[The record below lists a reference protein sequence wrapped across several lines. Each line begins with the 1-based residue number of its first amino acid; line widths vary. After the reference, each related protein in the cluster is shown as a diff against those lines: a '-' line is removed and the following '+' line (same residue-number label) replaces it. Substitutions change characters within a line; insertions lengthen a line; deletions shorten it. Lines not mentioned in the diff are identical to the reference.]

1 MTNEELN
8 TRLYEKMAA
17 EQTRYRNWLLTLPPA
32 ELLQHAYEY
41 SVREDIVMCMEELNL
56 PDKQAKALLKAK
68 TPVADIFKSWENRET
83 GYMDQVRDT
92 LESKA
97 NEIVRADFIK
107 ARREER

>member
-32 ELLQHAYEY
+32 EILRHAYEY
-41 SVREDIVMCMEELNL
+41 SVREDIVMCMEALEL
-56 PDKQAKALLKAK
+56 PDKQAKVLLRSK
-68 TPVADIFKSWENRET
+68 TPVADIYEKWQDRET

-97 NEIVRADFIK
+97 NEIIRADFIR

>member
-1 MTNEELN
+1 MTNEDLN
-8 TRLYEKMAA
+8 TRLFEKMAA
-17 EQTRYRNWLLTLPPA
+17 EQTRYRDWLLTLPPA

-41 SVREDIVMCMEELNL
+41 SVREDIVMCVEELNL
-56 PDKQAKALLKAK
+56 PDKQAKALFKAK
-68 TPVADIFKSWENRET
+68 TPVADIFKSWEKRET

-97 NEIVRADFIK
+97 NENIRADFIK

>member
-1 MTNEELN
+1 MTNDELN

-17 EQTRYRNWLLTLPPA
+17 EQTRYRDWLLTLPPA

-41 SVREDIVMCMEELNL
+41 SVREDIVMCMEEMNL

-68 TPVADIFKSWENRET
+68 NPVSDIFKSWEDRET

-97 NEIVRADFIK
+97 NEIIRTDFVK

>member
-8 TRLYEKMAA
+8 TMLYEKMAA

-32 ELLQHAYEY
+32 GLLQHAYEY
-41 SVREDIVMCMEELNL
+41 SVREDIVMCMEELEL
-56 PDKQAKALLKAK
+56 PDKQAKALLRSKF
-68 TPVADIFKSWENRET
+68 PVADIYEKWQDRET

-97 NEIVRADFIK
+97 NEIIRADFIRT
-107 ARREER
+107 RREER

>member
-17 EQTRYRNWLLTLPPA
+17 EQARYRNLLLMLPPA

-41 SVREDIVMCMEELNL
+41 SVREDIVMCMEEMEL
-56 PDKQAKALLKAK
+56 PDKQAKALLSSKS
-68 TPVADIFKSWENRET
+68 PVADTYEKWQNRET

-97 NEIVRADFIK
+97 NEIIRADFI
-107 ARREER
+107 RTLREER

>member
-17 EQTRYRNWLLTLPPA
+17 EQTRYRDWLLTLPPA

-56 PDKQAKALLKAK
+56 PDKQAKALIEAK
-68 TPVADIFKSWENRET
+68 TPVADIFKSWERRET

-97 NEIVRADFIK
+97 NEIIRADFIK

>member
-17 EQTRYRNWLLTLPPA
+17 EQTRYRDWLLTLPSA

-68 TPVADIFKSWENRET
+68 TPVADIFKSWEKRET

-97 NEIVRADFIK
+97 NEIIRADFIK